1 MPAYLIVIRFRIDG
15 CKFTYAPPFVISELF
30 SAFNLSIK
38 VDELE
43 KAISV
48 AERDPAYYGLNEVEI
63 GKRRNWTS
71 TARNQV
77 YHYRIFVNAPTNI
90 ND

>member
-1 MPAYLIVIRFRIDG
+1 
-15 CKFTYAPPFVISELF
+15 
-30 SAFNLSIK
+30 

-48 AERDPAYYGLNEVEI
+48 AERNPAYYGLNDAEI
-63 GKRRNWTS
+63 RRRRSWTS

-77 YHYRIFVNAPTNI
+77 LFTGYFSVLQACLNHIFTAIAYPRHLMRLHMT
-90 ND
+90 

>member
-1 MPAYLIVIRFRIDG
+1 MLLLLSYLSLF
-15 CKFTYAPPFVISELF
+15 ISELF
-30 SAFNLSIK
+30 SAYNVAIK

-77 YHYRIFVNAPTNI
+77 YYYRIFLSPAANI

>member
-1 MPAYLIVIRFRIDG
+1 MLRKFPSRLSCRAVLAYLILTRFRIDH
-15 CKFTYAPPFVISELF
+15 
-30 SAFNLSIK
+30 AFYVSMK

-63 GKRRNWTS
+63 GKRRSWTS

-77 YHYRIFVNAPTNI
+77 YYYRLFVSAAANMNY
-90 ND
+90 

>member
-1 MPAYLIVIRFRIDG
+1 MLLLLSYLSLF
-15 CKFTYAPPFVISELF
+15 ISELF
-30 SAFNLSIK
+30 SAFNVSLK
-38 VDELE
+38 VDELD

-77 YHYRIFVNAPTNI
+77 FYYRRIFVNAAANI

>member
-1 MPAYLIVIRFRIDG
+1 MILLLSYLSLF
-15 CKFTYAPPFVISELF
+15 ISELF
-30 SAFNLSIK
+30 SAYNVAIK

-77 YHYRIFVNAPTNI
+77 YYYRIFLSPAANI

>member
-1 MPAYLIVIRFRIDG
+1 
-15 CKFTYAPPFVISELF
+15 
-30 SAFNLSIK
+30 

-48 AERDPAYYGLNEVEI
+48 AERDPAYYGLNEAEI
-63 GKRRNWTS
+63 GRRRSWTS

-77 YHYRIFVNAPTNI
+77 FFTG
-90 ND
+90 

>member
-1 MPAYLIVIRFRIDG
+1 MLLRFRIYG
-15 CKFTYAPPFVISELF
+15 CKFTYAPPFIFSELF

-38 VDELE
+38 VDELQ

-77 YHYRIFVNAPTNI
+77 YYYRLFVNDTANI

>member
-1 MPAYLIVIRFRIDG
+1 MIRLRAGRCTNHVLILLPYLP
-15 CKFTYAPPFVISELF
+15 CSISELF
-30 SAFNLSIK
+30 SAFNVAIK

-77 YHYRIFVNAPTNI
+77 CYYRIFANVAANM

>member
-1 MPAYLIVIRFRIDG
+1 MFHLLAV
-15 CKFTYAPPFVISELF
+15 
-30 SAFNLSIK
+30 SAFNVAIK

-77 YHYRIFVNAPTNI
+77 YYYRTFVNVAANM

>member
-1 MPAYLIVIRFRIDG
+1 MV
-15 CKFTYAPPFVISELF
+15 
-30 SAFNLSIK
+30 
-38 VDELE
+38 ELE

-77 YHYRIFVNAPTNI
+77 VLQYDSLQPDFLL
-90 ND
+90 

>member
-1 MPAYLIVIRFRIDG
+1 MLLLLSYLSLF
-15 CKFTYAPPFVISELF
+15 ISELF
-30 SAFNLSIK
+30 SAYNVAIK

-77 YHYRIFVNAPTNI
+77 YYYRIFVSSAANI